1 MIIINSKS
9 IQNAYIAENKGYY
22 AGIKLHIGVD
32 ILGLSH
38 LIMITTADDM
48 LQ

>member
-32 ILGLSH
+32 ILGLSQK
-38 LIMITTADDM
+38 AGASDDFN
-48 LQ
+48 